1 MGSASPMSVA
11 TESLHVDPLI
21 TGGMCLGGEE
31 TRVGGNETRGGCFKG
46 LFTLFRNCRKF
57 RFCFSRK
64 HFKHKRSRRW
74 RRRRHTRTHGCP
86 TCVCSKARGGERRPP
101 GPRAYLHLTWQRG
114 LQVPVPLDGPIGSR
128 GDYDCWSHDP
138 AVGSD
143 GVTERRWKCRSAR
156 ATFSGQM
163 LYTG

>member
-1 MGSASPMSVA
+1 MGSPL
-11 TESLHVDPLI
+11 SLHVDPLI
-21 TGGMCLGGEE
+21 TGGGICLEGEE
-31 TRVGGNETRGGCFKG
+31 TRVGVNETRGGCFKG

-57 RFCFSRK
+57 
-64 HFKHKRSRRW
+64 HFLLQQKTFQAQTQPAVAPPTH
-74 RRRRHTRTHGCP
+74 THGCP

-101 GPRAYLHLTWQRG
+101 GPRAYLHLTWPRG
-114 LQVPVPLDGPIGSR
+114 LQVPVPSDGPSGSR

-138 AVGSD
+138 AVGSE

-156 ATFSGQM
+156 AAFSGQM